1 MRISDKEKEDKM
13 DKIKGKIIA
22 VCRSEKKGTVKK
34 EIAEGL
40 LIKDFGLEKDAHS
53 GKWNRQISLLG
64 VDSVN
69 KMKGKGFKIKNG
81 DFAENLT
88 VEGIA
93 LYQLPL
99 GTKLKIAEEV
109 LLEVTQIGK
118 KCHYDCE
125 IRKKIGDCVMP
136 REGIFTR
143 VLEGGKVK
151 SGDEIEVLSE

>member
-1 MRISDKEKEDKM
+1 M
-13 DKIKGKIIA
+13 DNKIKGKIVA

-40 LIKDFGLEKDAHS
+40 LIEEFGLERDAHS
-53 GKWNRQISLLG
+53 GKWHRQISLLG
-64 VDSVN
+64 VESIN
-69 KMKGKGFKIKNG
+69 KMKGKGFRIKYG

-88 VEGIA
+88 VEGIV

-99 GTKLKIAEEV
+99 GTKFKVGENI

-118 KCHYDCE
+118 ECHQDCE

-136 REGIFTR
+136 REGIFAR

-151 SGDEIEVLSE
+151 AGDEIEVISE

>member
-1 MRISDKEKEDKM
+1 M
-13 DKIKGKIIA
+13 DNKIKGKIVA
-22 VCRSEKKGTVKK
+22 VCRSEKKGTIKK

-40 LIKDFGLEKDAHS
+40 LIKDFGLERDAHS
-53 GKWNRQISLLG
+53 GKWLRQISLLG
-64 VDSVN
+64 VESIN
-69 KMKGKGFKIKNG
+69 KMKGKGFKIIYG

-88 VEGIA
+88 VEGIV

-99 GTKLKIAEEV
+99 GTKLKVGENV

-118 KCHYDCE
+118 ECHHGCE

-136 REGIFTR
+136 REGIFAR

-151 SGDEIEVLSE
+151 AGDGIEVVSG

>member
-1 MRISDKEKEDKM
+1 M
-13 DKIKGKIIA
+13 DNKIKGKIVA
-22 VCRSEKKGTVKK
+22 VCRSEKKGTIKK

-40 LIKDFGLEKDAHS
+40 LIKDFGLERDAHS
-53 GKWNRQISLLG
+53 GKWLRQISLLG
-64 VDSVN
+64 VESIN
-69 KMKGKGFKIKNG
+69 KIKGKGFKIIYG

-88 VEGIA
+88 AEGIV

-99 GTKLKIAEEV
+99 GTKLKVGENV

-118 KCHYDCE
+118 ECHHGCE

-136 REGIFTR
+136 REGIFAR

-151 SGDEIEVLSE
+151 AGDEIEVVSG

>member
-1 MRISDKEKEDKM
+1 MQTDNKEKEDKM
-13 DKIKGKIIA
+13 VKVKGKIVA

-34 EIAEGL
+34 EISEGI

-53 GKWNRQISLLG
+53 GKWHRQISLLG
-64 VDSVN
+64 IESIN
-69 KMKGKGFKIKNG
+69 KMRDKGYQLSFG

-88 VEGIA
+88 VENII
-93 LYQLPL
+93 LYKLPI
-99 GTKLKIAEEV
+99 GTKLKVGEEV

-151 SGDEIEVLSE
+151 AGDEIEVLSE

>member
-1 MRISDKEKEDKM
+1 MRINDKEKKDKM
-13 DKIKGKIIA
+13 DKIKGKIVA
-22 VCRSEKKGTVKK
+22 VCRSEKKGTIKK

-40 LIKDFGLEKDAHS
+40 LIEDFGLEKDAHS
-53 GKWNRQISLLG
+53 GKWHRQISLLG
-64 VDSVN
+64 VESIN
-69 KMKGKGFKIKNG
+69 KMKGKGFKIKHG

-88 VEGIA
+88 VKGLI
-93 LYQLPL
+93 LYKLPK
-99 GTKLKIAEEV
+99 GAKLKIGETV

-136 REGIFTR
+136 REGIFAR

-151 SGDEIEVLSE
+151 TGDEIEVLYE

>member
-1 MRISDKEKEDKM
+1 M
-13 DKIKGKIIA
+13 DNKIEGKIVA

-88 VEGIA
+88 VEGIV

>member
-1 MRISDKEKEDKM
+1 VDN
-13 DKIKGKIIA
+13 KIKGKIVA
-22 VCRSEKKGTVKK
+22 VCRSEKKGTIKK

-40 LIKDFGLEKDAHS
+40 LVKDFGLERDAHS
-53 GKWNRQISLLG
+53 GKWHRQISLLG
-64 VDSVN
+64 VESIN
-69 KMKGKGFKIKNG
+69 KMKGKGFKIIYG

-88 VEGIA
+88 VEGII

-99 GTKLKIAEEV
+99 GTKLKVGENV

-118 KCHYDCE
+118 ECHHGCE

-136 REGIFTR
+136 REGIFAR

-151 SGDEIEVLSE
+151 AGDGIEVVSG

>member
-1 MRISDKEKEDKM
+1 MQINDKEKEDKM
-13 DKIKGKIIA
+13 DKTKGKIVA

-40 LIKDFGLEKDAHS
+40 LIEDFGLEKDAHS
-53 GKWNRQISLLG
+53 GKWHRQISLLG
-64 VDSVN
+64 VESIN
-69 KMKGKGFKIKNG
+69 KMKGKGFKIKHG

-88 VEGIA
+88 VKGLI
-93 LYQLPL
+93 LYKLPI
-99 GTKLKIAEEV
+99 GAKLKIGEAV
-109 LLEVTQIGK
+109 QLEVTQIGK

-143 VLEGGKVK
+143 VIEEGWVEP
-151 SGDEIEVLSE
+151 GDFIMTKPE

>member
-1 MRISDKEKEDKM
+1 VDN
-13 DKIKGKIIA
+13 KIKGKIVA
-22 VCRSEKKGTVKK
+22 VCRSEKKGTIKK

-40 LIKDFGLEKDAHS
+40 LIEDFGLERDAHS
-53 GKWNRQISLLG
+53 GKWHRQISLLG
-64 VDSVN
+64 VESIN
-69 KMKGKGFKIKNG
+69 KMKGKGFKIKQG

-88 VEGIA
+88 VEGIV

-99 GTKLKIAEEV
+99 GTKLKVGENV

-118 KCHYDCE
+118 ECHHGCK

-136 REGIFTR
+136 REGIFAR

-151 SGDEIEVLSE
+151 ASDEIEVVSG

>member
-1 MRISDKEKEDKM
+1 MIRRKKIKM
-13 DKIKGKIIA
+13 FKTKGKIVA

-34 EIAEGL
+34 EITEGM

-53 GKWNRQISLLG
+53 GKWHRQISLLG
-64 VDSVN
+64 IESVN
-69 KMKGKGFKIKNG
+69 KMRDKGYQLSFG
-81 DFAENLT
+81 DFAENLA
-88 VEGIA
+88 VECIS
-93 LYQLPL
+93 LYKLPI
-99 GTKLKIAEEV
+99 GTKLKVGEEV

-151 SGDEIEVLSE
+151 VGDVIEVVSE

>member
-1 MRISDKEKEDKM
+1 M
-13 DKIKGKIIA
+13 KGKIVA
-22 VCRSEKKGTVKK
+22 VCRSEKKGTIKK

-40 LIKDFGLEKDAHS
+40 LIKDFGLERDAHS
-53 GKWNRQISLLG
+53 GKWLRQISLLG
-64 VDSVN
+64 VESIN
-69 KMKGKGFKIKNG
+69 KMKGKGFRIKQG

-88 VEGIA
+88 VEGIV

-99 GTKLKIAEEV
+99 GTKLKVGENV

-118 KCHYDCE
+118 ECHHGCE

-136 REGIFTR
+136 REGIFAR

-151 SGDEIEVLSE
+151 AGDEIEVVSG

>member
-1 MRISDKEKEDKM
+1 MQINNKEKEDKVG
-13 DKIKGKIIA
+13 KIKGKIVA
-22 VCRSEKKGTVKK
+22 VCRSEKKGTLKK

-40 LIKDFGLEKDAHS
+40 LIEDFGLEKDAHS
-53 GKWNRQISLLG
+53 GKWHRQISLLG
-64 VDSVN
+64 IESIN
-69 KMKGKGFKIKNG
+69 KMCDKGYQLSFG

-88 VEGIA
+88 VKGLV
-93 LYQLPL
+93 LYKLPI
-99 GTKLKIAEEV
+99 GTKLKIGEEV

-151 SGDEIEVLSE
+151 AGDEIEVLSE